1 MESNDIRKAIINAA
15 RTALMLRDI
24 DVSMIQSF
32 EQGEM
37 DIRISQLN
45 FESMAVIEFCIVLE
59 EQYGF
64 EIAARKFYELKS
76 LGELASILE
85 TSVNS

>member
-1 MESNDIRKAIINAA
+1 VESNDIRKAIIDAA
-15 RTALMLRDI
+15 HTALMLGDV

-32 EQGEM
+32 EQGET

-45 FESMAVIEFCIVLE
+45 FESLAVIEFCIVLE

-76 LGELASILE
+76 LSELASILE